1 MKHNYLSVKV
11 NIDHRFPV
19 EDLRFILQSSVFF
32 KDSTKDWHQ
41 VSVLMNK
48 CIINVFYD
56 WQRLGGYADFG
67 ALQSDSIQVFLELE
81 ITLQFCCYTVS
92 LT

>member
-11 NIDHRFPV
+11 NIDNRFPV
-19 EDLRFILQSSVFF
+19 EDSRFILQSPIFF

-48 CIINVFYD
+48 CIINVFDD
-56 WQRLGGYADFG
+56 W
-67 ALQSDSIQVFLELE
+67 
-81 ITLQFCCYTVS
+81 
-92 LT
+92 